1 MTKTEFSRSFFA
13 YLISRE
19 TNYYLSLSK
28 DLLRNFS
35 CLEVYSNFARQYF
48 NIGSNFSLL
57 KMFFVD
63 FKIKTSLV

>member
-28 DLLRNFS
+28 DLPVLKS
-35 CLEVYSNFARQYF
+35 IPILQGSISTLEVIFHYLKCF
-48 NIGSNFSLL
+48 LL
-57 KMFFVD
+57 
-63 FKIKTSLV
+63 ILR